1 MAEYALCS
9 SGCGKRKGIT
19 FLFIISGVATVC
31 SEVGMRTKYVPV
43 FAIALVLGW
52 SAPDYRQQPSFG
64 ISAEAKVKPRVSK
77 NTKKP
82 QRIVRKGAPRKAITK
97 RPVAPPKPIVVTQV
111 PSPTSSPTLDL
122 PVPPIPPIMIFP
134 PPELQAP
141 TRDQQ
146 MEKLRLGLLRLAK
159 TISKPEDHMEKL
171 RVGLEN
177 LAKAMNSRGSE
188 IIAQR

>member
-1 MAEYALCS
+1 M
-9 SGCGKRKGIT
+9 GR
-19 FLFIISGVATVC
+19 ATVW
-31 SEVGMRTKYVPV
+31 SEVGMRTKDVPV

-52 SAPDYRQQPSFG
+52 SAPDHRQQPSFG

-77 NTKKP
+77 STKKP
-82 QRIVRKGAPRKAITK
+82 QGIVRKGAPRKAITK
-97 RPVAPPKPIVVTQV
+97 RPVASPNSIVATQV
-111 PSPTSSPTLDL
+111 PSPSSSPMVDL

-146 MEKLRLGLLRLAK
+146 MEKLRLGLLQLAK
-159 TISKPEDHMEKL
+159 TIPTPEDHMEKL

-177 LAKAMNSRGSE
+177 LARAMNSRGSE
-188 IIAQR
+188 IIARR